1 MAKAG
6 SFWQMVASRW
16 QKLGT
21 PLRPSEEDQE
31 IVKEIV
37 HNWISKNGQ
46 AKILL
51 LGVTPELAKIDI
63 PEDTELLAADYCQEM
78 LDHVW
83 PDLEDPNK
91 NAIVANWLDLPLED
105 HSRDLVISDGPFG
118 AMRYPDDFRSLLK
131 SVSRVLQPGGLFIFR
146 IFIKPD
152 PPEDPHTVY
161 EDALN
166 GNISDFS
173 TFQYRLVTALQPDTE
188 SGTNFNDVYL
198 SWKTD
203 GPDPEKLADNTGWSM
218 ENIQKFETYR
228 GSDFV
233 FTFPS
238 LKQLRDLITAEG
250 FKELECIWPSYEFGN
265 RCPTIIC
272 TPDAKNL

>member
-1 MAKAG
+1 MGKAD

-21 PLRPSEEDQE
+21 PLRPSEEDQK
-31 IVKEIV
+31 IVTKAV
-37 HNWISKNGQ
+37 YSWISENGK
-46 AKILL
+46 ARILL
-51 LGVTPELAKIDI
+51 LGVTPELAEIEL
-63 PEDTELLAADYCQEM
+63 PEDSELLSVDYCREM

-83 PDLEDPNK
+83 PDLDEPNK
-91 NAIVANWLDLPLED
+91 KAIVANWLDLPLEN

-118 AMRYPDDFRSLLK
+118 AMRYPVDFRNLLQ
-131 SVSRVLQPGGLFIFR
+131 SVSRVLQPDGQFIFR
-146 IFIKPD
+146 TFIKPD
-152 PPEDPHTVY
+152 PPEDPHHVY
-161 EDALN
+161 EDALA
-166 GNISDFS
+166 GKISSFS

-188 SGTNFNDVYL
+188 TGTNFNDVYL

-203 GPDPEKLADNTGWSM
+203 GPNPETLATNTGWSM
-218 ENIQKFETYR
+218 ENIQKFESYC

-238 LKQLRDLITAEG
+238 LEQLRDLIIDEG
-250 FKELECIWPSYEFGN
+250 FRELECIWPSYEFGN

-272 TPDAKNL
+272 TPE